1 MAVAPTSYSR
11 DSELIGCLARRLEH
25 LINNSSAAGARDQGD
40 RLSKDRDTQ
49 TSSEV
54 KSDEVRDAVEDAKSR
69 TVEKAAALSP
79 RLIHEVIRYDGEEE
93 LERPFFSLF
102 WSGIAAGVLI
112 SFSIIGKAMFMA
124 YLPDAPWQP
133 LIVNFGYSFG
143 FLLVI
148 LGRMQLFTENTIVTV
163 LPMMAKRTVQSLVQ
177 LLRLW
182 SIVLL
187 ANVIGCLLAASAL
200 VYGNILPADIAAE
213 VAALSQKAM
222 SLPALDALARGVP
235 AGILIAA
242 LVWML
247 PQASGSSFWVIL
259 LFTWLIGVCGFTHV
273 VAGSVEMAYLLVAGD
288 IPVGAALGGFFL
300 PVLAGNVIGG
310 TLIFAFLAW
319 AQVTDEIVESTDS

>member
-1 MAVAPTSYSR
+1 
-11 DSELIGCLARRLEH
+11 
-25 LINNSSAAGARDQGD
+25 
-40 RLSKDRDTQ
+40 LSKDKERQ
-49 TSSEV
+49 KSPEV
-54 KSDEVRDAVEDAKSR
+54 NSDDVRDAVDSAKTRS
-69 TVEKAAALSP
+69 VEKATALSP

-93 LERPFFSLF
+93 LKRPFFSLF

-124 YLPDAPWQP
+124 YLPDTRWQP
-133 LIVNFGYSFG
+133 LVVNFGYSFG

-163 LPMMAKRTVQSLVQ
+163 LPVMALRTLDSLLR

-182 SIVLL
+182 GIVLL
-187 ANVIGCLLAASAL
+187 ANVIGCLIAACAM
-200 VYGNILPADIAAE
+200 VYTGILPPDIGAE
-213 VAALSQKAM
+213 VITLSQKAM

-247 PQASGSSFWVIL
+247 PQASSSSFWVIL

-273 VAGSVEMAYLLVAGD
+273 VAGSVEMAYLLVAGE
-288 IPVGAALGGFFL
+288 ISAGAAIGGFFL

-310 TLIFAFLAW
+310 TLIFAFLAS
-319 AQVTDEIVESTDS
+319 AQVTDEIVDNSGR

>member
-1 MAVAPTSYSR
+1 MSR
-11 DSELIGCLARRLEH
+11 D
-25 LINNSSAAGARDQGD
+25 
-40 RLSKDRDTQ
+40 KDRQ
-49 TSSEV
+49 KSPEV
-54 KSDEVRDAVEDAKSR
+54 KSDDVRDAVDSAKTRS
-69 TVEKAAALSP
+69 VEKATALSP

-93 LERPFFSLF
+93 LKRPFFSLF

-124 YLPDAPWQP
+124 YLPDARWQP

-163 LPMMAKRTVQSLVQ
+163 LPVMAHRTLDSLLQ

-182 SIVLL
+182 GIVLL
-187 ANVIGCLLAASAL
+187 ANVIGCL
-200 VYGNILPADIAAE
+200 IAACTMVYTGVLPSDIGAE
-213 VAALSQKAM
+213 VITLSQKAM

-247 PQASGSSFWVIL
+247 PQASSSSFWVIL

-273 VAGSVEMAYLLVAGD
+273 VAGSVEMAYLLVAGE
-288 IPVGAALGGFFL
+288 ISAGAAVGGFFL

-310 TLIFAFLAW
+310 TLIFAFLAS
-319 AQVTDEIVESTDS
+319 AQVTDEIVDNSDP